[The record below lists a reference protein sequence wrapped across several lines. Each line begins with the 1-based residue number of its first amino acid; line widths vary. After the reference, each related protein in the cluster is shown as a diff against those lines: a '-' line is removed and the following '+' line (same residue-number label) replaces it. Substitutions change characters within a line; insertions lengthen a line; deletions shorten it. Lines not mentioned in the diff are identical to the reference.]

1 MAYRELGPASLA
13 VVQAVDAA
21 LSGEDKQLLVACSGG
36 ADSLALAF
44 AARYVAIRRYL
55 EYAAVVIDH
64 RLQEGSADVAAG
76 VQQQLERL
84 GYDDVTVTTVEVD
97 QSAATGP
104 EAAAR
109 EARYRALDAEARS
122 AFRHRVAWSQPRRSG
137 RDGATWPGPWI
148 GQQVTGR
155 DGTASRPSTST
166 IPSHP
171 P

>member
-21 LSGEDKQLLVACSGG
+21 LRGEDKQLLVACSGG

-64 RLQEGSADVAAG
+64 QLQEGSADVAAG

-104 EAAAR
+104 EAVAR
-109 EARYRALDAEARS
+109 QARYRALDNEARGRS
-122 AFRHRVAWSQPRRSG
+122 ATVLLGHNLDDQAETVLLGLARGSGSRSLA
-137 RDGATWPGPWI
+137 GAA
-148 GQQVTGR
+148 
-155 DGTASRPSTST
+155 TAGSVG
-166 IPSHP
+166 
-171 P
+171 